1 MNGWN
6 AFLNSLDS
14 RGGTLLLLLI
24 ACGAL
29 VAVRI
34 LVPAQAPFV
43 DKPLEALGAVL
54 LFHFRS
60 GINPP
65 PAA

>member
-1 MNGWN
+1 MNRWN
-6 AFLNSLDS
+6 QFLNSLDS

-24 ACGAL
+24 AC
-29 VAVRI
+29 AVLIAIRV
-34 LVPAQAPFV
+34 LQPSQAPFV
-43 DKPLEALGAVL
+43 DKPLDAIGAVL

-60 GINPP
+60 GVNP